1 MRACLGKGQEQPEGR
16 IRGNNRIVV
25 NKTGEKEANFG
36 AEGPGKALDLENVQN
51 LGGRERRSDVT

>member
-16 IRGNNRIVV
+16 IRGNRIVV

-36 AEGPGKALDLENVQN
+36 TEGPGKALDLENVQN
-51 LGGRERRSDVT
+51 LGGREGRSHVT

>member
-1 MRACLGKGQEQPEGR
+1 M
-16 IRGNNRIVV
+16 V